1 MKREVLN
8 EEVDQIIN
16 QAFWQKSGVKLD
28 ESTTG
33 QDFSQES
40 DEVLAEGDEQGE
52 HSCPLCESKLSAP
65 ISDEALNEHLEA
77 MLSIISE
84 MEDISDE
91 DISAIQE
98 AIDEELD
105 DDSDEDSDED
115 DSEEDSEDQG

>member
-52 HSCPLCESKLSAP
+52 HSCPLCESTLSAP
-65 ISDEALNEHLEA
+65 ISDEALHEHLEA

-105 DDSDEDSDED
+105 DDSEEDSDED